1 MGCEYR
7 ENRGFVGVFQR
18 LFAVVF
24 ALTLAFAFFPLGA
37 QTEAALVVKGRV
49 VERTT
54 GLSVPGAYIINKR
67 TERGVLSEADGRFEI
82 RASIGDS
89 LVVSHLSF
97 KYYYKVVQAGDER
110 LVHRFALDER
120 NYLLDE
126 AGINAY
132 SLTTNDPRDVVFSE
146 PLIPSNEQIEF
157 PVHTPA
163 GLGNPVDFLYERFGK
178 TPRQMAELRLLME
191 RDAWRQKLQGSNG
204 QALQELTGM
213 NPAEVQAFAY
223 YCSGGRIRHE
233 TDYEL
238 LRSLVD
244 CYERYTREREI
255 DEILE
260 EYDRP

>member
-1 MGCEYR
+1 MGSEYR
-7 ENRGFVGVFQR
+7 ENRGFKRVIRRFISGVC
-18 LFAVVF
+18 
-24 ALTLAFAFFPLGA
+24 ALGCMLASVSLSA
-37 QTEAALVVKGRV
+37 QTNNGVVLKGRV

-82 RASIGDS
+82 RASVGDS

-97 KYYYKVVQAGDER
+97 KYYYKVVHAGDEGF
-110 LVHRFALDER
+110 VHRFALEER

-157 PVHTPA
+157 PVHAPA
-163 GLGNPVDFLYERFGK
+163 GLANPVDFLYERFGK

-204 QALQELTGM
+204 KALQELTGM

-238 LRSLVD
+238 LRSLVE